1 MILELICGRWA
12 SLYMNYTLV
21 KTHYSHQKKKNKK
34 KQKQKGNFLFPG
46 STNNQMLKLMMQTK
60 GKPNNRMIRRGEFS
74 GKYFDPNY

>member
-1 MILELICGRWA
+1 MILELICGQWA
-12 SLYMNYTLV
+12 SLYMNCTLV
-21 KTHYSHQKKKNKK
+21 KNTHTTLTKKK
-34 KQKQKGNFLFPG
+34 KQKGNFLFPG

>member
-1 MILELICGRWA
+1 MWSMGV
-12 SLYMNYTLV
+12 SLYELYTGKNTLL
-21 KTHYSHQKKKNKK
+21 SQKKKK